1 MNFLFVAT
9 ILLSTN
15 TSWFLII
22 FHSILFLVY
31 ECVAQISLKI
41 LIRLHFKL
49 SFGLQIMFPL
59 GLVFQATGISQM
71 SGGPPH
77 SRGWGGGEGC
87 GSLASLLAG
96 RHHFILV
103 VGSPCNTLGPLPP
116 GCRGF
121 ARRPDF
127 SIEGSF

>member
-31 ECVAQISLKI
+31 ECIAQISLKI

-77 SRGWGGGEGC
+77 SRGWGGWGRLWKPGKPA
-87 GSLASLLAG
+87 GRKASLHLGGWEAHVTLWDPYLLG
-96 RHHFILV
+96 AEALLEDLT
-103 VGSPCNTLGPLPP
+103 SP
-116 GCRGF
+116 
-121 ARRPDF
+121 
-127 SIEGSF
+127 